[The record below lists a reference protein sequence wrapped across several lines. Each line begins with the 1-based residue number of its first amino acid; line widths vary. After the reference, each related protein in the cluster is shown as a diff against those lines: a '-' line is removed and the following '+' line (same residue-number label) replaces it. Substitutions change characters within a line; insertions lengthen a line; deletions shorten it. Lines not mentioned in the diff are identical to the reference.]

1 MDKGGG
7 SGKQRVSTEVK
18 GTMRKR
24 VGMEPQVIE
33 KSLPEWACRLL
44 LTGTVY
50 KCENNEIY
58 CSTQIQYLHSFIHYY
73 YCLGG

>member
-24 VGMEPQVIE
+24 AGTGGKMEPQVIE

-58 CSTQIQYLHSFIHYY
+58 CSTHISSFIHYY
-73 YCLGG
+73 